1 MSVCGFSL
9 LRNLYFL
16 QIIALSALLF
26 PTNLQ
31 ASYLLAQKPSNY
43 SHMSSGLTFRGPLY
57 VLSRPFTGT
66 ELVKHSDYLSSAEK
80 EIETHGDSNVPTVIQ
95 LVRNRGR
102 I

>member
-1 MSVCGFSL
+1 MGLMKLVERMDKVGTRSNGGKGKNSPWKV
-9 LRNLYFL
+9 L

-80 EIETHGDSNVPTVIQ
+80 EIETQ
-95 LVRNRGR
+95 M
-102 I
+102 